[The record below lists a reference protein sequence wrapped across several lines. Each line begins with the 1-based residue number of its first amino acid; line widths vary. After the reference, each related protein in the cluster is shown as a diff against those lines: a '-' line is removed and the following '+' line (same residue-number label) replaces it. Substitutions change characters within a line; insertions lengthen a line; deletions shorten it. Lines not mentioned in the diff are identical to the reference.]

1 MSGNHATGAAASGQG
16 GGIYLADASL
26 VISETNVLNNTASE
40 AGGGLYVLR
49 GWAQIVGSQFADNTA
64 LNEGGFG
71 EGGGIFLEGS
81 ALALSHSRV
90 LTNTANCCG
99 GGVGARNSQLL
110 VDANVISNNCVDT
123 ASFAGGGIYAAG
135 SSGALRGNI
144 IRDNCALLA
153 GGVAAG
159 DKAFTVI
166 NNLVEGNIGGGL
178 LLQAGT
184 VTNNTVRN
192 NPANQYGEHGQGL
205 LLSAPAA
212 PSSITVANNIVV
224 GNGYGISTF
233 GSGLSVTLMHND
245 VWGNLAKD
253 YLGIDPGQG
262 DISAD
267 PRFLPPGAVSYRL
280 QSDSPCIDRGINE
293 GVPPVDIEN
302 NPRPQDGDGDG
313 SAVADIGA
321 YEYPASITM
330 TPTPTATPTVREM
343 FLPLI
348 QKSADGVHTPTATAT
363 ATPTRTPSVTP
374 TATATPTET
383 TTPTSTPTA
392 TATPTETTTP
402 TSTPTATAT
411 PTETAT
417 PTARPG
423 DTPEPRRPPA
433 RPRPRRHPPKP
444 RRRRFP

>member
-1 MSGNHATGAAASGQG
+1 M
-16 GGIYLADASL
+16 
-26 VISETNVLNNTASE
+26 
-40 AGGGLYVLR
+40 
-49 GWAQIVGSQFADNTA
+49 
-64 LNEGGFG
+64 
-71 EGGGIFLEGS
+71 S
-81 ALALSHSRV
+81 ALRS
-90 LTNTANCCG
+90 
-99 GGVGARNSQLL
+99 SQLL
-110 VDANVISNNCVDT
+110 VDANVIGNNCVDT

-212 PSSITVANNIVV
+212 SSSITVANNIVV

-280 QSDSPCIDRGINE
+280 QSDSPCIDRGVNE

-321 YEYPASITM
+321 VRVPGVDNDDPHPDRDLNGPGPVPALD
-330 TPTPTATPTVREM
+330 PGKRGRCPH
-343 FLPLI
+343 
-348 QKSADGVHTPTATAT
+348 ADGNRDGHADAYTFRNPHGH
-363 ATPTRTPSVTP
+363 
-374 TATATPTET
+374 
-383 TTPTSTPTA
+383 
-392 TATPTETTTP
+392 
-402 TSTPTATAT
+402 
-411 PTETAT
+411 
-417 PTARPG
+417 G
-423 DTPEPRRPPA
+423 DTHRNYDAHQHAHGHGDTYRNRDA
-433 RPRPRRHPPKP
+433 HQHVHGHGDTYRNR
-444 RRRRFP
+444 